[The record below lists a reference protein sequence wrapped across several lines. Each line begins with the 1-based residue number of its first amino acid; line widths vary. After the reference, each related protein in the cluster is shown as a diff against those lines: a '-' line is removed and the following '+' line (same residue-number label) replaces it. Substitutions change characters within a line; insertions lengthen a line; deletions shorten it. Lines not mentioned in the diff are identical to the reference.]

1 MYLQIELKILSFSQT
16 FYILFTFELLIEQTW
31 IMLSFCKKMLCH
43 TMSWSQ
49 IKRAP
54 SIILDLNCE
63 LDIIVKFFLPNVIQ
77 HFLSQC
83 LINSKMSEYER
94 IPSSNDNTARTRHCK
109 DQSDARTKQTKFT
122 TVFHYI
128 SDKQMGLEINWIITF
143 YVTSQ
148 MSQRNN
154 RKCPTQM
161 AKKMK

>member
-1 MYLQIELKILSFSQT
+1 MDYAIILQ
-16 FYILFTFELLIEQTW
+16 
-31 IMLSFCKKMLCH
+31 KKNLCQPI
-43 TMSWSQ
+43 SWSE
-49 IKRAP
+49 IKSDS

-63 LDIIVKFFLPNVIQ
+63 LDIIVKFFLPNVIE

-94 IPSSNDNTARTRHCK
+94 IPSSNDNTARTR
-109 DQSDARTKQTKFT
+109 TKQTKFT

-128 SDKQMGLEINWIITF
+128 NGKQVGLKINWIITF

-161 AKKMK
+161 AKK